1 MKSLRLDKEEEEKRK
16 QSSKGLRVGGDGGT
30 GDESRGD
37 GRGLT
42 WRRWRRRRRWPARA
56 KAASYGDALPRRAL
70 GFWEREVPV
79 CSLVIALRFV
89 Y

>member
-42 WRRWRRRRRWPARA
+42 WRR
-56 KAASYGDALPRRAL
+56 
-70 GFWEREVPV
+70 
-79 CSLVIALRFV
+79 
-89 Y
+89 